1 MEELHILLVVLEII
15 KTILEM
21 VDGKVVQRV
30 KRWIE
35 EQRRS

>member
-30 KRWIE
+30 KHWIE